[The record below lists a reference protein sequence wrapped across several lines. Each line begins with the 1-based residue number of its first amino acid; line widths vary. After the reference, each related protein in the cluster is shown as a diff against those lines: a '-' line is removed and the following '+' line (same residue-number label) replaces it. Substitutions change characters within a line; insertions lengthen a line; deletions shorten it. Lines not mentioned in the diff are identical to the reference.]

1 MSRDIARILLALV
14 PILALAYM
22 YGVWLYQEARD
33 ARRDDE

>member
-1 MSRDIARILLALV
+1 MSRDVARILLALA
-14 PILALAYM
+14 PAYM